1 MEYLH
6 ADLTERI
13 IRCFY
18 NVFDNLGHGFL
29 ESVYEQALVY
39 ELEEAGFKIERQ
51 KDISV
56 LYKGKKCGLFKADLV
71 VDDKVIIELKA
82 GKALSSVHEAQL
94 LNYLKATKL
103 KLGLL
108 VNFGSKLE
116 FKRKIFTN

>member
-1 MEYLH
+1 MEYLY
-6 ADLTERI
+6 ADITERI

-39 ELEEAGFKIERQ
+39 ELEEAGFNVERQ

-56 LYKGKKCGLFKADLV
+56 LYKKKPCGLFKADLV
-71 VDDKVIIELKA
+71 IDKKVIIELKA
-82 GKALSSVHEAQL
+82 VQSLNSAHEAQL

-103 KLGLL
+103 ELGLL
-108 VNFGSKLE
+108 VNFGNKLE